1 MNEPRPRRVAIYAR
15 VSTDDKGQDPENQL
29 RELRAWCE
37 NAGHAIV
44 AEYVEHES
52 GGKSPDYRKR
62 LAAVFEDAGRR
73 KFDLL
78 LFWAL
83 DRFSREGLA
92 ATVMHLQRLDAA
104 GVAFHSYTE
113 PHLNAEDELVR
124 AISLAML
131 ATFAKLERKRI
142 SARTK
147 AGLERVR
154 AQGKRLG
161 RPPLPEHKRRR
172 IEELAG
178 TKSVRAI
185 ARETGVSVGTVQA
198 QLTAMRKASSD

>member
-1 MNEPRPRRVAIYAR
+1 M
-15 VSTDDKGQDPENQL
+15 
-29 RELRAWCE
+29 
-37 NAGHAIV
+37 
-44 AEYVEHES
+44 
-52 GGKSPDYRKR
+52 
-62 LAAVFEDAGRR
+62 FEDASRR
-73 KFDLL
+73 RFDLL

-83 DRFSREGLA
+83 DRFSREGMAPTVRHLERLA
-92 ATVMHLQRLDAA
+92 AY

-124 AISLAML
+124 NVSLAML

-147 AGLERVR
+147 AGRERVR

-178 TKSVRAI
+178 THPRFGYRRIWALLVREGWTVNQKAVRRLYRASGLKV
-185 ARETGVSVGTVQA
+185 ARPRADPKPRREHGQDQNACHLRPSRGKDDV
-198 QLTAMRKASSD
+198 